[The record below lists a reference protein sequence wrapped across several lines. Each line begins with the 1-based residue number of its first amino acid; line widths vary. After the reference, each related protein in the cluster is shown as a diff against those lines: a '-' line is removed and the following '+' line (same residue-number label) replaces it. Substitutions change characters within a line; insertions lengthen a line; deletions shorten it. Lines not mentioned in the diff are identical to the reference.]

1 MKQENIHKILLIVTM
16 IMIPVIV
23 LISNAVK
30 DSMNIPGFYTQDY
43 EEAVVRLVLE
53 EDLKQD
59 PVVEDMKIGKQILAL
74 EVTTGKY
81 KGEVQEVINTIDQGH
96 NVVVSVGQK
105 VVIGITESDDGPDI
119 WVYNHKRAPT
129 LYVLIGLFLVVMLY
143 FGGMKGLYSIV
154 ALAFT
159 GTMFIFVMV
168 PCIFNGI
175 NPMLITIVCAIISSV
190 VSFILIGGYNKKSFV
205 AILGT
210 LLGIIAAGII
220 AFIFGKLTYLTG
232 VNMDK
237 GTQLV
242 YIALDYGVKIKGL
255 LFASILIASMGAVMD
270 VSMSIASSMQEI
282 HQLNPDM
289 SFKKLFESGMSIG
302 KDIMGTM
309 ANTLILAF
317 MGGSLGL
324 ILILWGYNMEYV
336 QLINMPFLSVEV
348 IQGIAGSIGII
359 LTVPFT
365 ALISSFIYLKGKG
378 H

>member
-1 MKQENIHKILLIVTM
+1 MVIILIPLI
-16 IMIPVIV
+16 IG
-23 LISNAVK
+23 ISNSIK
-30 DSMNIPGFYTQDY
+30 SRMNIPSFYNQDY
-43 EEAVVRLVLE
+43 EEGIVRLILE
-53 EDLKQD
+53 EDLKPD
-59 PVVEDMKIGKQILAL
+59 PVVEGMQIGKQILAI
-74 EVTTGKY
+74 EVTTGKH
-81 KGEVQEVINTIDQGH
+81 KGLVQEVINTIDQGH
-96 NVVVSVGQK
+96 NVVTGVGQT
-105 VVIGITESDDGPDI
+105 VIIGITETDDEPDI

-129 LYVLIGLFLVVMLY
+129 LYVLVALFLSIMLY
-143 FGGMKGLYSIV
+143 FGGKKGLYSIV
-154 ALAFT
+154 ALLFT
-159 GTMFIFVMV
+159 GTMFIFVLV
-168 PCIFNGI
+168 PCIFNGVH
-175 NPMLITIVCAIISSV
+175 PMLVTIVCAIVSTV
-190 VSFILIGGYNKKSFV
+190 VSFILIGGFNRKSWV
-205 AILGT
+205 AIIGT
-210 LLGIIAAGII
+210 MMGIVAAGLI

-232 VNMDK
+232 INIDK

-282 HQLNPDM
+282 YVLNPKIG
-289 SFKKLFESGMSIG
+289 FKKLFESGMSIG

-365 ALISSFIYLKGKG
+365 AFIASIIYLKGKS